1 MGKWP
6 SHDPIPNFLN
16 PFTSKV
22 GQHCP
27 VWPTQWLVAPLPFA
41 DWSQLVYTF
50 INFPCTDDDVMHWW
64 WCHALK
70 LVTYSKIPSCT
81 KKDPRY
87 FFWPFT
93 TEFSFY
99 LKGWNNNSGQ
109 ERRELIHVFLSP
121 FIVSVTFGRKPN
133 SWAGAIVE
141 ADDEE
146 SIKHRLFFSYI
157 KHQLNCLPFQQT

>member
-1 MGKWP
+1 MTQSWP
-6 SHDPIPNFLN
+6 NSELSE
-16 PFTSKV
+16 PFHVQSWTALSGV
-22 GQHCP
+22 TYTVARRSPAVCR
-27 VWPTQWLVAPLPFA
+27 LVT
-41 DWSQLVYTF
+41 LVYTF
-50 INFPCTDDDVMHWW
+50 INLPCTDDDVMHWW

-109 ERRELIHVFLSP
+109 ESRELIHVFLSP
-121 FIVSVTFGRKPN
+121 FIVSVTFGRKPG
-133 SWAGAIVE
+133 SWAGATVE

>member
-1 MGKWP
+1 MTQSWP
-6 SHDPIPNFLN
+6 NSELSE
-16 PFTSKV
+16 PFHVQSWTALSGV
-22 GQHCP
+22 TYTVARRSPAICR
-27 VWPTQWLVAPLPFA
+27 LVT
-41 DWSQLVYTF
+41 LVYTF
-50 INFPCTDDDVMHWW
+50 INLPCTDNDVMHWW

-109 ERRELIHVFLSP
+109 ESRELIHVFFVTIHSFCHVWKETRQLSWCDCRGWWWG
-121 FIVSVTFGRKPN
+121 VHKAQT
-133 SWAGAIVE
+133 
-141 ADDEE
+141 
-146 SIKHRLFFSYI
+146 LL
-157 KHQLNCLPFQQT
+157 QLH

>member
-1 MGKWP
+1 MTQSWP
-6 SHDPIPNFLN
+6 NSELSE
-16 PFTSKV
+16 PFHVQSWTALSGV
-22 GQHCP
+22 TYTVARRSPAICR
-27 VWPTQWLVAPLPFA
+27 LVT
-41 DWSQLVYTF
+41 LVYTF
-50 INFPCTDDDVMHWW
+50 INLPCTDDDVMHWW

-109 ERRELIHVFLSP
+109 ESRELIHVFL
-121 FIVSVTFGRKPN
+121 VTIHSFCHVWKETRQL
-133 SWAGAIVE
+133 SWCDCRGWWWGVHKAQT
-141 ADDEE
+141 
-146 SIKHRLFFSYI
+146 LL
-157 KHQLNCLPFQQT
+157 QLH